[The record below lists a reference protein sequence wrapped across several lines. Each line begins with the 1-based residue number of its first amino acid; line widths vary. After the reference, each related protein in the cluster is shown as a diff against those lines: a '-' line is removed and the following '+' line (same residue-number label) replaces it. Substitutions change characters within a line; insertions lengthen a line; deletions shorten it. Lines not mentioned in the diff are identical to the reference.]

1 MSSAYIALTLAT
13 IFQVAVPRLLGNAI
27 DEAVS
32 NGTTSALWGLGIA
45 IVIVT
50 MLRGF
55 FFYWQTYLGENVSQR
70 VAYEIRNSFYD
81 NLQRLSFGYH
91 DQQHTGNLM
100 SKATVDVEGIR
111 MFVNMGLVRFVN
123 ILLMIIFVAILLIR
137 MDPVLASFSL
147 IFVPF
152 IIYRAAFVS
161 PRMRQLWG
169 KVQRETG
176 RMTTVLQENLIGTR
190 VVKAFG
196 AEDHEQKKFN
206 AHTEQVFHSTYDAQ
220 KLQASNTAI
229 MTLIFFAATGF
240 ILWIGGRY
248 VMEGRLTS
256 GELAQFILYIGLLVQ
271 PVRMIG
277 WLVNTF
283 ARAVSSGERVFEVI
297 DAVSPVKESP
307 DALALTNVKG
317 TVRFADVEFDYGNS
331 SVLRNIN
338 FEAKSG
344 QIIALLGSPGSGKS
358 TMMHLLSRF
367 YDVSKGSIT
376 IDSNDIRE
384 VTLKSL
390 RKTVGI
396 VQQDIFIFST
406 TIWENIAYGRV
417 DATDAE
423 VINAAKMAQLHD
435 EIMRLPKGYAT
446 PVGERGVTL
455 SGGQR
460 QRLSIARTLLID
472 PPIIVFDDSTSSVD
486 AATEGQIQQA
496 MRMVT
501 QGRTT
506 FIIAHRITSVNH
518 ADHVLLLKEGEIVES
533 GHPREL
539 LTRDGLY
546 SEMSRLQRDPESTA
560 QALWERMPTAPSQG
574 EEIK

>member
-1 MSSAYIALTLAT
+1 MHVLFRLAAYAWRYKILMSSAYIALTLAT

-81 NLQRLSFGYH
+81 

-206 AHTEQVFHSTYDAQ
+206 AHTEQVFHST
-220 KLQASNTAI
+220 
-229 MTLIFFAATGF
+229 
-240 ILWIGGRY
+240 
-248 VMEGRLTS
+248 
-256 GELAQFILYIGLLVQ
+256 
-271 PVRMIG
+271 
-277 WLVNTF
+277 
-283 ARAVSSGERVFEVI
+283 
-297 DAVSPVKESP
+297 
-307 DALALTNVKG
+307 
-317 TVRFADVEFDYGNS
+317 
-331 SVLRNIN
+331 
-338 FEAKSG
+338 
-344 QIIALLGSPGSGKS
+344 
-358 TMMHLLSRF
+358 
-367 YDVSKGSIT
+367 
-376 IDSNDIRE
+376 
-384 VTLKSL
+384 
-390 RKTVGI
+390 
-396 VQQDIFIFST
+396 
-406 TIWENIAYGRV
+406 
-417 DATDAE
+417 
-423 VINAAKMAQLHD
+423 
-435 EIMRLPKGYAT
+435 
-446 PVGERGVTL
+446 
-455 SGGQR
+455 
-460 QRLSIARTLLID
+460 
-472 PPIIVFDDSTSSVD
+472 
-486 AATEGQIQQA
+486 
-496 MRMVT
+496 
-501 QGRTT
+501 
-506 FIIAHRITSVNH
+506 
-518 ADHVLLLKEGEIVES
+518 
-533 GHPREL
+533 
-539 LTRDGLY
+539 
-546 SEMSRLQRDPESTA
+546 
-560 QALWERMPTAPSQG
+560 
-574 EEIK
+574 